1 MRPEETII
9 YSDLDGTLFN
19 SRQEIS
25 WENLATVSDYIDKG
39 GMFAVATGRAPQNA
53 LRFFWGLRQNAP
65 AIVMN
70 GVGVYDFSAGEY
82 LYCEHMDRSRLEP
95 YLRFLLERVPGLE
108 LQVYSDREIL
118 YCLPEEQCQRAMVNQ
133 HRPCRF
139 TSFDDAMAGEVIK
152 CIFLVTPDREEELRS
167 AVAAAPGDFR
177 PVPGELFAEGQHI
190 RYYEIMPGNLN
201 KGSALQKLR
210 SSPLL
215 AGRTVI
221 TAGDNW
227 NDLELLQ
234 AADISVT
241 PSNAV
246 PELKQLSHYVLCSND
261 EHLIAHI
268 IGDLIP
274 KL

>member
-1 MRPEETII
+1 M
-9 YSDLDGTLFN
+9 
-19 SRQEIS
+19 
-25 WENLATVSDYIDKG
+25 
-39 GMFAVATGRAPQNA
+39 
-53 LRFFWGLRQNAP
+53 
-65 AIVMN
+65 
-70 GVGVYDFSAGEY
+70 
-82 LYCEHMDRSRLEP
+82 
-95 YLRFLLERVPGLE
+95 
-108 LQVYSDREIL
+108 
-118 YCLPEEQCQRAMVNQ
+118 
-133 HRPCRF
+133 
-139 TSFDDAMAGEVIK
+139 
-152 CIFLVTPDREEELRS
+152 
-167 AVAAAPGDFR
+167 
-177 PVPGELFAEGQHI
+177 PGELFAEGQHI